1 MSKVLLHSLY
11 VADTYLSL
19 EPGGE
24 QVFRGVFRV
33 VQGDSYTAALAD
45 PSTTLFRRISR
56 EYREGLNLV
65 YRRSAFRYPFLKS
78 EVLAF
83 DG

>member
-1 MSKVLLHSLY
+1 M
-11 VADTYLSL
+11 
-19 EPGGE
+19 
-24 QVFRGVFRV
+24 FRGVFKV
-33 VQGDSYTAALAD
+33 VQGDTYTAALAD